1 MIGLRIHWWGR
12 RLRTKLGR
20 GMLGF
25 GYGWRVLDMGWGWG
39 WGMEDVGGDI
49 GEEVVRRRL
58 LQVQIGRGSKGLR

>member
-1 MIGLRIHWWGR
+1 
-12 RLRTKLGR
+12 
-20 GMLGF
+20 MLGF